1 MKRVDGYSCLKG
13 SPSSSSSLDNSG
25 SLYSQSSTMRVT
37 RRRMDENLPEIS
49 LKSPVV
55 RPYVRSKMPRLR
67 WTPDLHHCFEHA
79 VECLG
84 GEDRATPKMVLQIM
98 DVKGLTI
105 SHVKSHLQM
114 YRSMKHEQMIQAGR
128 YT

>member
-1 MKRVDGYSCLKG
+1 MKRVYGYSCLKG
-13 SPSSSSSLDNSG
+13 SPSSSSSSLDNSG

-37 RRRMDENLPEIS
+37 RRRMDENLLEIS

-55 RPYVRSKMPRLR
+55 RPYVISKMPRLR

-84 GEDRATPKMVLQIM
+84 GEESKP
-98 DVKGLTI
+98 
-105 SHVKSHLQM
+105 S
-114 YRSMKHEQMIQAGR
+114 SMP
-128 YT
+128 